1 MSNARDIADRGHQV
15 VAWVQFDGSAI
26 PSLNVPDTSSIAA
39 GKGVT
44 SVVKLATGSFQIN
57 FESGLLEDDNYA
69 VCFSS
74 TTRGT
79 IGGIPQIMAIGQ
91 PATAFTKSS
100 HYTTSKINFTI
111 GQSGYYGNENPVV
124 INILVIR

>member
-1 MSNARDIADRGHQV
+1 MTKAVEIADRGHQV
-15 VAWVQFDGSAI
+15 VAWVNFDGSAI
-26 PSLNVPDTSSIAA
+26 PSLNTPDTSSIAA

-44 SVVKLATGSFQIN
+44 SVVKLATGSFEIN
-57 FESGLLEDDNYA
+57 FESGLLEDDNYV

-79 IGGIPQIMAIGQ
+79 ISSIPQLMAIGQ
-91 PATAFTKSS
+91 ASTSFTKSS
-100 HYTTSKINFTI
+100 HYTASKINFTI
-111 GQSGYYGNENPVV
+111 GQSGYYGNANPVI

>member
-1 MSNARDIADRGHQV
+1 MTTAVEIAERGHQV

-26 PSLNVPDTSSIAA
+26 SSTDTPNTSSIAA
-39 GKGVT
+39 SKGVT
-44 SVVKLATGSFQIN
+44 SIIRLATGSFEVN

-79 IGGIPQIMAIGQ
+79 WGGIPGLMAIGQ
-91 PATAFTKSS
+91 ASTSFTKSS
-100 HYTTSKINFTI
+100 HYTSSKINFTT
-111 GQSGYYGNENPVV
+111 GQSGYYGSENPVV
-124 INILVIR
+124 INVVVIR

>member
-26 PSLNVPDTSSIAA
+26 PSTNTPDTSSIAA
-39 GKGVT
+39 SKGVT
-44 SVVKLATGSFQIN
+44 SVTKLATGSFEVN

-79 IGGIPQIMAIGQ
+79 VGGVPQLMAIGQ
-91 PATAFTKSS
+91 AATSFTKSS
-100 HYTTSKINFTI
+100 HYTSSKINFTT
-111 GQSGYYGNENPVV
+111 GQSGWYGSENAVV
-124 INILVIR
+124 INVVVIR